1 MTKVQSGG
9 TRIAAFVANPTA
21 RAVASKLVTDINKGR
36 LTRQVAGGETMPGV
50 DVLGRMSAGIS
61 RSITDA
67 NNILETLPDV
77 ELAMQIMVSGIL
89 SPSDLRSPKLTHIVG
104 DTTLDSSLTADLL
117 RVLQEHF
124 TKFYKI
130 EEWLPN
136 GLEDALFK
144 TGSYPLMIV
153 PENSLDDIINNKTPA
168 LEAYFTKNVDSNG
181 VLKPLG
187 LLGPGLSA
195 GPKRAKSKA
204 QKHGFGLEGVF
215 MGLPPGSDTI
225 NSKINMHIT
234 VTDNYAAL
242 KLPLVAQRLTQGRA
256 RASIWR
262 GSTLAASLESAAPG
276 LNLNHI
282 SDAIYHRR
290 NFQSKE
296 VVRIRPA
303 SQATRAP
310 IGHPLIMKLPSES
323 CIPVHVP
330 SNPRDHLGYF
340 ILLDEFGHPL
350 ANAMESNYYQEL
362 NNAISQNNGVD
373 EASKML
379 QQSRYFSSGLN
390 CRTDQRTM
398 RALSQAYS
406 EMVEKDLMERLKNGY
421 LGESVEISRPE
432 EVYRIMFARSLAGR
446 QTMLLYVPSELMT
459 YIAFDHNQAGIG
471 RSLLDKSKILAAIR
485 ATLMFANTMAAI
497 KNSTARQNLTIELE
511 ETDPDPEGTVEY
523 LVNEFVKLQSHSK
536 IAATTNP
543 LDIVDGIQ
551 RANVSVAVS
560 GNPNYPE
567 TKVGVEDAQSQ
578 RAQIDNDFSK
588 MISSQLWMSFGLA
601 PEIIDDM
608 QRIEFAASQI
618 TSNALMTK
626 RFALYQSEY
635 CRFISDH
642 ARKYVLNSGS
652 LMGELIMVVR
662 KHRKE
667 LKNSERVKSVDQVEA
682 QLTVTDKPGEAEG
695 EVYSVK
701 ENDPGA
707 IQELQGSVFD
717 IIGEFLDAYGVQLP
731 PPDDTRIE
739 AQAEAFAQFSD
750 LLDKVLEV
758 RLSDDVLS
766 GVLGEVK
773 VEHKDAL
780 KQAIKAT
787 YQRRWLI
794 RNNVLMEL
802 EDLKVKEA
810 GDEGET
816 LVNEYVNYTNDIA
829 NNLAELF
836 MKIKER
842 NEQKDAANNVGGDGD
857 ETTSDLSTSSDL
869 SGESTGGEDPEF
881 DLSAEPGGDES
892 LGGEPAGD
900 EPDFDLD
907 L

>member
-1 MTKVQSGG
+1 MAEVKPGAAKLT
-9 TRIAAFVANPTA
+9 AFVNNPTA
-21 RAVASKLVTDINKGR
+21 RSVSSKLVVDINKGR
-36 LTRQVAGGETMPGV
+36 LTRAVSGGETMPGA

-67 NNILETLPDV
+67 NNILESLPDV
-77 ELAMQIMVSGIL
+77 ELAMQVMISGIL
-89 SPSDLRSPKLTHIVG
+89 SPSDLRSPKLTHVVG
-104 DTTLDSSLTADLL
+104 DTELDSGLTAELL
-117 RVLQEHF
+117 QVLQDHF

-130 EEWLPN
+130 EEWLAN

-168 LEAYFTKNVDSNG
+168 LESYFNQNVDSNG
-181 VLKPLG
+181 VLNPIG
-187 LLGPGLSA
+187 LLGPGVSNQKKKA
-195 GPKRAKSKA
+195 KTRA
-204 QKHGFGLEGVF
+204 QQRGFGLESMFSAHAAIPVTE
-215 MGLPPGSDTI
+215 SRI
-225 NSKINMHIT
+225 NGHLT

-242 KLPLVAQRLTQGRA
+242 KLPIVAQRLTQGRA

-262 GSTLAASLESAAPG
+262 GSKVGASLEAAAG
-276 LNLNHI
+276 SGMDLGKI

-310 IGHPLIMKLPSES
+310 IGHPLVMKLPSES

-350 ANAMESNYYQEL
+350 ANAMESSYYQEL
-362 NNAISQNNGVD
+362 NNAITSGQESS

-379 QQSRYFSSGLN
+379 QNSRYFSSGLN
-390 CRTDQRTM
+390 CRTDQRSM
-398 RALSQAYS
+398 RSLSQAYS

-471 RSLLDKSKILAAIR
+471 RSLLDKAKILAAIR

-497 KNSTARQNLTIELE
+497 KNSTARQNLVIELE

-536 IAATTNP
+536 IASTTSP
-543 LDIVDGIQ
+543 LDIIDGIQ

-567 TKVGVEDAQSQ
+567 TKVSVEDAQSQ

-608 QRIEFAASQI
+608 QRVEFAASQI

-642 ARKYVLNSGS
+642 ARKYVLNSGA
-652 LMGELIMVVR
+652 LMAQLIQVVR

-667 LKNSERVKSVDQVEA
+667 LKNSERVKSVD
-682 QLTVTDKPGEAEG
+682 
-695 EVYSVK
+695 EVQIQANAPEVADDSSAYTVK
-701 ENDPGA
+701 EADTSA
-707 IQELQGSVFD
+707 VQELQGSVFD
-717 IIGEFLDAYGVQLP
+717 IIGEFLDAYSVELP

-739 AQAEAFAQFSD
+739 SQAEAFQQFSD
-750 LLDKVLEV
+750 LLEKIIDV
-758 RLSDDVLS
+758 RLSDDVLD
-766 GVLGEVK
+766 GILGETQAESK
-773 VEHKDAL
+773 AAL

-794 RNNVLMEL
+794 RNNIMMEL
-802 EDLKVKEA
+802 EDLKVKQT
-810 GDEGET
+810 GDGGET
-816 LVNEYVNYTNDIA
+816 LVGEYMNYIDDIST
-829 NNLAELF
+829 NLAGV
-836 MKIKER
+836 MKRIQDKNIKVE
-842 NEQKDAANNVGGDGD
+842 EAEAAVNGEVTDGD
-857 ETTSDLSTSSDL
+857 SLLDDTSTFDAGGSTEPSDPA
-869 SGESTGGEDPEF
+869 D
-881 DLSAEPGGDES
+881 D
-892 LGGEPAGD
+892 LGGELDAGAVEGGSD
-900 EPDFDLD
+900 DGLDLD
-907 L
+907 GLDNL